1 MNIMPQMGILPGLDE
16 FTDGA
21 GMKLG
26 RSGLNTFAMIVAC
39 LSAALPAGADEGMWQ
54 PAQLPEL
61 REQLSAAGFS
71 NDPAVLAD
79 LTSHPMAAVIGFG
92 FCTASFVSPQGL
104 LVTNHHCGYGA
115 IQHNSTPENNLLEAG
130 FLAATWEEEL
140 LADPNMRVYVT
151 EAIQDVTARVQQN
164 LHPGMTGL
172 ERFDAIDAAKKAMV
186 AECEEAEGYRCDVYT
201 FYGGSSFQLIK
212 QMEIR
217 DVRLVYAPR
226 LAIGRFG
233 DEEDNWQWPRHTG
246 DFTFFRA
253 YVGPD
258 GKPADYAEDNKP
270 FAPQH
275 HLELEPRGLQV
286 NDFAM
291 AIGYPGSTRRYRLST
306 EVDNAIAWSY
316 PVRIEEIS
324 AWRDI
329 YDAASENRP
338 AAAIKYASLQASL
351 GNALKNYQGMLDGF
365 ARADVVA
372 EKAQQERAL
381 AAWIE
386 ADKTRSSLY
395 VETLDGLK
403 TALARQQSLQERDYR
418 YSNLTQRMALLK
430 TAMDLYRLAREK
442 TLPDREREAGF
453 QERDLPRIQGRL
465 ERLERTFDAE
475 VDQALARH
483 LVRKYADLPA
493 SRRLLVLDSWFDL
506 GRSDNRKIDAKLAQ
520 MYAGTELGQL
530 ERRLYWFNAS
540 ASQFEDA
547 ADPFIQLAVALAD
560 DDLRLEKE
568 RKARRGEIQR
578 LRSDYMQARLEWSA
592 QSGKPAYD
600 DANNSLRVTFGTVT
614 GYNPADGI
622 RYTPFTTLGGLAA
635 KHTGAEPFNVPPAQ
649 LEAISAG
656 RLGSFADDGMG
667 TVPVNFLTS
676 LDVTSGNSGSPTL
689 NAEGKLVGLVFDGN
703 YEAINADWAFNPAL
717 TRTIHVDVRY
727 MLWVM
732 EVIDNA
738 NHLLRELGV
747 ASPSETTVAREN
759 TPNVTDGAGQ
769 DSPALPN

>member
-1 MNIMPQMGILPGLDE
+1 MNIMPQMGMLPGLE
-16 FTDGA
+16 VARHGA
-21 GMKLG
+21 GMKWG
-26 RSGLNTFAMIVAC
+26 RSGLKRLGAALAC
-39 LSAALPAGADEGMWQ
+39 LATFSAGADEGMWQ
-54 PAQLPEL
+54 PAQLPDL
-61 REQLSAAGFS
+61 REQLTAAGYV
-71 NDPAVLAD
+71 NDPAALAD

-115 IQHNSTPENNLLEAG
+115 IQHNSTPENNLLEDG
-130 FLAATWEEEL
+130 FLAASLTDEL
-140 LADPNMRVYVT
+140 PADPNMRVYVT
-151 EAIQDVTARVQQN
+151 EAIQDVTARVQQD
-164 LHPGMTGL
+164 LYPGMTGL
-172 ERFDAIDAAKKAMV
+172 ERFEAIDSSKKTIV
-186 AECEEAEGYRCDVYT
+186 AECEQAEGYRCDVYS

-233 DEEDNWQWPRHTG
+233 DEADNWQWPRHTG

-258 GKPADYAEDNKP
+258 GQPADFAENNIP
-270 FAPQH
+270 FTPAH

-286 NDFAM
+286 SDFAM

-306 EVDNAIAWSY
+306 EVDNAISWSY
-316 PVRIEEIS
+316 PVRIEELS
-324 AWRDI
+324 TWRNI
-329 YDAASENRP
+329 IDAASENRP
-338 AAAIKYASLQASL
+338 EAAIKYASVQASF

-365 ARADVVA
+365 GRSDVVA
-372 EKAQQERAL
+372 AKAEQERML

-418 YSNLTQRMALLK
+418 YTNLTQRLALLK
-430 TAMDLYRLAREK
+430 TAMDLYRLAKEK
-442 TLPDREREAGF
+442 TRPDSEREAGF
-453 QERDLPRIQGRL
+453 QERDLPRIQSRL
-465 ERLERTFDAE
+465 ERLERTFDAD

-483 LVRKYADLPA
+483 MVRKYAELPA

-506 GRSDNRKIDAKLAQ
+506 GRSDDRKIDSKLAQ
-520 MYAGTELGQL
+520 MYAETELNQL
-530 ERRLYWFNAS
+530 ERRLYWFS
-540 ASQFEDA
+540 ATPSQFEDA
-547 ADPFIQLAVALAD
+547 SDPFIQLAVALAED
-560 DDLRLEKE
+560 HLRLEKE
-568 RKARRGEIQR
+568 QKARRGEIQR
-578 LRSDYMQARLEWSA
+578 LRAEYMQARLEWSE
-592 QSGKPAYD
+592 QQGELAYD
-600 DANNSLRVTFGTVT
+600 DANNSLRVTFGTVV

-622 RYTPFTTLGGLAA
+622 RYTPFTTLEGLAA
-635 KHTGAEPFNVPPAQ
+635 KHTGSEPFNVPATQ

-656 RLGSFADDGMG
+656 RFGSFADDAMG

-676 LDVTSGNSGSPTL
+676 LDVTGGNSGSPTL
-689 NAEGKLVGLVFDGN
+689 NADGKLVGLVFDGN
-703 YEAINADWAFNPAL
+703 YEAINANWAFNPAL

-738 NHLLRELGV
+738 QHLLQELGV
-747 ASPSETTVAREN
+747 ADSSAAAVAQKKARSALSSPQQESAAPLN
-759 TPNVTDGAGQ
+759 
-769 DSPALPN
+769 